1 MKVLKIHHGRGTR
14 IRFHILGV
22 EFGSELRS
30 AKYLEP
36 SVCTRLMLFK
46 KKNISIVY
54 IYIYKC
60 ITMSVIAVSGY

>member
-1 MKVLKIHHGRGTR
+1 MGEAPASGFI
-14 IRFHILGV
+14 FLGV

-46 KKNISIVY
+46 KKHISIV
-54 IYIYKC
+54 YIYKC